1 MEPASDMCYCREA
14 LQRPYTAVEN
24 ALIGVNSDKILVN
37 SDQIARSDEK
47 WMFLYRCRKCGRLWA
62 EACYSSGHMELYY
75 LFPVP
80 PTDDPIRWLH
90 AEAAELP
97 RYVRER

>member
-1 MEPASDMCYCREA
+1 MENVPDTCFCREA

-47 WMFLYRCRKCGRLWA
+47 WMFLYRCRICGTHWI
-62 EACYSSGHMELYY
+62 EACYSSGHMDLYY

-80 PTDDPIRWLH
+80 PTDDLIRWMH
-90 AEAAELP
+90 EEAAELP
-97 RYVRER
+97 RYA